1 MVARFFLQ
9 IALWESPCSWCKAAT
24 SCFLAN
30 KDILGVLVSLD
41 FFHEKHMFFLESSRK
56 IALSKK
62 IQVCCECH
70 KCGKTLPIYCRN
82 HSDPLWVEQCVF
94 GCVWSRSAK
103 LKKNQTSR
111 LFFRLFVTEMFSDF
125 QLSWCETFPDTG
137 QISQA
142 DVFGAGI
149 DAVKKSG

>member
-1 MVARFFLQ
+1 MVARFFCKLHFGRVPAVGARQ
-9 IALWESPCSWCKAAT
+9 QLPVSWPTKTFWEFS
-24 SCFLAN
+24 
-30 KDILGVLVSLD
+30 SLSI

-149 DAVKKSG
+149 DAVKN